1 MKKKNR
7 RRRKRRTA
15 RILTGVLAVIFLLLC
30 FCLWLLL
37 NKGNPS
43 EEGIEYLKNVQY
55 EEAVKQF
62 EQAVEDEINV
72 GDAYRGIGI
81 ACWETEDYQGAR
93 DAFQKALEADAES
106 PDTESSYT
114 GTIYNFLGSCELKL
128 GNPESAQNYF
138 QQGIGLKGNT
148 KELDQEM
155 KYNQIVAFEQLGDWE
170 SAKAK
175 LAEYA
180 AEYPEDAKALKEQ
193 QFLETR

>member
-1 MKKKNR
+1 MKKRNR

-30 FCLWLLL
+30 LCLWLLL

-43 EEGIEYLKNVQY
+43 EEGIEYLKNGQY

-72 GDAYRGIGI
+72 GDAYRGIGL
-81 ACWETEDYQGAR
+81 ARWETEDYEGAR
-93 DAFQKALEADAES
+93 SAFQKALEAEADDES
-106 PDTESSYT
+106 PFT

-138 QQGIGLKGNT
+138 GQGIGLKGNS

-170 SAKAK
+170 NAKAK
-175 LAEYA
+175 LAEYV
-180 AEYPEDAKALKEQ
+180 AEYPEDANALKEQ

>member
-1 MKKKNR
+1 M
-7 RRRKRRTA
+7 
-15 RILTGVLAVIFLLLC
+15 IFLLLC
-30 FCLWLLL
+30 LCLWLLL

-43 EEGIEYLKNVQY
+43 EEGIEYLKNGQY

-72 GDAYRGIGI
+72 GDAYRGIGL
-81 ACWETEDYQGAR
+81 ARWETEDYEGAR
-93 DAFQKALEADAES
+93 SAFQKALEAEADDES
-106 PDTESSYT
+106 PFT

-138 QQGIGLKGNT
+138 GQGIGLKGNS

-170 SAKAK
+170 NAKAK
-175 LAEYA
+175 LAEYV
-180 AEYPEDAKALKEQ
+180 AEYPEDANALKEQ